1 MIKGV
6 WDYIPRIQYNNYR
19 GYITKIVKTEL
30 GHLCGYVLLP
40 KTFNL
45 NVEWE
50 NLYIV
55 HGGITYH
62 EGDVIGFDCAHY
74 MDYIPELNIGEVNNY
89 KDEDFVNNEL
99 RKLVDTLIAINK

>member
-6 WDYIPRIQYNNYR
+6 WDYIPKNQYSKYR

-40 KTFNL
+40 KTFKL

-50 NLYIV
+50 DLGIV

-62 EGDVIGFDCAHY
+62 EDIVIGFDCAHY
-74 MDYIPELNIGEVNNY
+74 MDYIPALNIGEVYNY
-89 KDEDFVNNEL
+89 KDVDFVNNEL
-99 RKLVDTLIAINK
+99 RKLVDTLIGMNK